1 MLIYLTQYSTGCYI
15 FYDNINSD
23 NLFVRNKYN
32 ATNATINTVT
42 AEPIAMPMVDEAK
55 ILCNKTYYW
64 IKMINSLAHTCTAS
78 IFYYD

>member
-55 ILCNKTYYW
+55 ILCNKTYY
-64 IKMINSLAHTCTAS
+64 
-78 IFYYD
+78 